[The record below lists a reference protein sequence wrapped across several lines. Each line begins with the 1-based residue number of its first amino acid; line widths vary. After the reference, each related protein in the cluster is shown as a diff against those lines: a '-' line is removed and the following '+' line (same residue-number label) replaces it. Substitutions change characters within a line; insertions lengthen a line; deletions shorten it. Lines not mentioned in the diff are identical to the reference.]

1 MYYLIRR
8 RHALSGM
15 QKYRNGEV
23 LAILC
28 MREVI
33 ILDGRGSHPYWH
45 NIRDLLITAVE
56 NDLNID
62 RKIWYFHQITQP
74 EYETYRD
81 LHGFH
86 VITKTF

>member
-1 MYYLIRR
+1 MYYMIRR
-8 RHALSGM
+8 RHALSGL

-33 ILDGRGSHPYWH
+33 ILGHHPYWR
-45 NIRDLLITAVE
+45 NLRDRIVE
-56 NDLNID
+56 IVEKDLNVD

>member
-8 RHALSGM
+8 RHALSGL

-28 MREVI
+28 VREVI
-33 ILDGRGSHPYWH
+33 ILGSENHPYGH
-45 NIRDLLITAVE
+45 NVRDRIVE
-56 NDLNID
+56 IVEKDLNVD